1 MNSDFFGHEWDDLPI
16 IFTSDGVTGE
26 NDLSMIVTSDEVK
39 IIDKSHHEL
48 RKKSSFSVTND
59 YFISWTLSFI
69 LNTQFRWKQSPTAH
83 LTIVA
88 KDSISFWRHHSW
100 SVTSI
105 EREVIVT
112 SYSTIVFARANWRK
126 GDLHLWVTTVSI
138 DFSPPNIHD
147 LAWRK

>member
-59 YFISWTLSFI
+59 YFISCTLSFI

-83 LTIVA
+83 FTIVA
-88 KDSISFWRHHSW
+88 KDSISLWRHHSW
-100 SVTSI
+100 SVTSQLNAK
-105 EREVIVT
+105 
-112 SYSTIVFARANWRK
+112 SLWRHIRRLF
-126 GDLHLWVTTVSI
+126 LHAQIGAKAIFTCEWQPWVSI
-138 DFSPPNIHD
+138 SHHPIST
-147 LAWRK
+147 A